1 MSDDRIYEYIVVG
14 TGLSGAQA
22 VETLLDA
29 GREVLLL
36 DVSYRNE
43 SNVKFPDEDFIS
55 IRTSRTDQ
63 QQLWLGENY
72 EGIPWDKIKTGA
84 QLTPGRKYITK
95 GLERWIG
102 LTSDS
107 FFPYETL
114 SYGGLGNA
122 WGAGCYMFS
131 DKEFQKIGI
140 DRQLFLRSYQKVADR
155 VGITR
160 PDADGEAYSLQGLTG
175 LLPSVKP
182 EKSIQN
188 VYDKYQANRQKLN
201 EKGFYASTPSV
212 AITTVDKEDR
222 KAFQYEDMEFW
233 HDNAK
238 SVYRPWIAFDKLL
251 KHSNISSVF
260 RKLVVSFMEKEDHTE
275 VICTDVD
282 TNEQHTYR
290 CKKLLLCSGVLGT
303 ARIVLRSIDKK
314 ARLPLLC
321 NPYAYVPMINWSR
334 LGKVPEQRKNGM
346 GQLVLYYDRLKD
358 NSDVSMAA
366 LFTFRSLLLFRLV
379 KETPL
384 NFADG
389 RLLQQYLM
397 PAIVIAGIHH
407 SEQYGDQ
414 KYVEMRDDAGSPTGD
429 RLYAEYMPTKAEEK
443 AVKDKEAAYFKVLRG
458 LGCIPIS
465 RLNPGNGA
473 SIHYAGTLPFSD
485 TEKPLTTA
493 MDGRLYGTRSV
504 YIADGSSF
512 RFLPAKGISFTLMAN
527 AERVASNSLGQ
538 NELVGDNTNQG
549 AASNSLGQNEL
560 VGRDAN
566 QGQNE
571 LVGDNTNQR
580 GMANAE
586 RVASNSLGQNEL
598 VGENTNQG
606 ANADQGRD
614 GFMKTQNIA
623 SLRTEEKKMKIAITG
638 ATGFVG
644 GELVRYFTAAGHEV
658 IKLQRRSVIASD
670 ERFYDVRSADSIPD
684 LTGVDA
690 VIHAAFLKYDK
701 KNLPDSSEFNI
712 SGALALEKACH
723 QAGAKFVFLST
734 MSAHSEAISHYGKH
748 KYDIEQQLDKK
759 SDLIFKLGLVVGR
772 KGLFDTIKT
781 AISKGAFI
789 PLVGSGSQPIQ
800 TIAVTDV
807 CRIIEHSL
815 QKGMTGIYC
824 IGTEKVYTLR
834 DLYGAIAARLGKMPV
849 FVSVPY
855 GVVSLALSTI
865 ETLRIPF
872 NVSQENLLGLKQLKA
887 FDTKGDLD
895 KLGVT
900 IMDMDET
907 LDKLFTA

>member
-43 SNVKFPDEDFIS
+43 SNVRFPDEDFIS

-63 QQLWLGENY
+63 RQLWLGENY

-201 EKGFYASTPSV
+201 AKGFYASTPSV

-251 KHSNISSVF
+251 KHPNISSVF
-260 RKLVVSFMEKEDHTE
+260 RKLIVSFIEKEDHTE
-275 VICTDVD
+275 VICIDVD

-290 CKKLLLCSGVLGT
+290 CKKLLMCSGVLGT

-321 NPYAYVPMINWSR
+321 NPYAYVPLINWSR

-346 GQLVLYYDRLKD
+346 GQLVLYYDRLRD

-429 RLYAEYMPTKAEEK
+429 RLYAEYMLTKAEEK

-493 MDGRLYGTRSV
+493 MDGRLHGTRSV

-538 NELVGDNTNQG
+538 HELFGKETNQ
-549 AASNSLGQNEL
+549 
-560 VGRDAN
+560 
-566 QGQNE
+566 
-571 LVGDNTNQR
+571 
-580 GMANAE
+580 
-586 RVASNSLGQNEL
+586 
-598 VGENTNQG
+598 
-606 ANADQGRD
+606 
-614 GFMKTQNIA
+614 TQTQHVA
-623 SLRTEEKKMKIAITG
+623 SLRTEQNKMKIAITG

-658 IKLQRRSVIASD
+658 IKLQRRSATAPD

-690 VIHAAFLKYDK
+690 VIHTAFLKYDK

-723 QAGAKFVFLST
+723 QAGAKLVFLST

-748 KYDIEQQLDKK
+748 KYDIEQQLDTKR
-759 SDLIFKLGLVVGR
+759 DLIFKLGLVVGR

-781 AISKGAFI
+781 AISKGALI

-815 QKGMTGIYC
+815 QKGMTGMYC

-834 DLYGAIAARLGKMPV
+834 DLYAAIAARLGKKPV

-887 FDTKGDLD
+887 FDTNGDLD

>member
-36 DVSYRNE
+36 DVGYRNE
-43 SNVKFPDEDFIS
+43 SNVKFPDEDFIT
-55 IRTSRTDQ
+55 IRNTRNDQ
-63 QQLWLGENY
+63 ERLWLGENY

-84 QLTPGRKYITK
+84 QLTPGRRYLTK

-102 LTSDS
+102 LDSAS

-140 DRQLFLRSYQKVADR
+140 DRKLFLASYQKVADR
-155 VGITR
+155 VGLTK
-160 PDADGEAYSLQGLTG
+160 PDADGEDYSIKGLTG
-175 LLPSVKP
+175 LLPAVKP

-188 VYDKYQANRQKLN
+188 IYDKYQSKRTQLN
-201 EKGFYASTPSV
+201 EKGFYASTPCV
-212 AITTVDKEDR
+212 AITTVDKDDR

-251 KHSNISSVF
+251 KHPNITSVF
-260 RKLVVSFMEKEDHTE
+260 RKLAVSFIEKGNHTE
-275 VICTDVD
+275 VITIDVD
-282 TNEQHTYR
+282 TNEKHIYK
-290 CKKLLLCSGVLGT
+290 CKKLVLCSGVLGT
-303 ARIVLRSIDKK
+303 ARIVLRSVDKK

-321 NPYAYVPMINWSR
+321 NPYAYVPMINFSR
-334 LGKVPEQRKNGM
+334 LGKVPEQKKNGM
-346 GQLVLYYDRLKD
+346 GQLVIYYDRLKD

-366 LFTFRSLLLFRLV
+366 LFTFRSLLLFRLA

-384 NFADG
+384 NFSDA

-407 SEQYGDQ
+407 SEQYGDK
-414 KYVEMRDDAGSPTGD
+414 KYVEIHDDPDSPTGD
-429 RLYAEYMPTKAEEK
+429 KLFAEYLLSAEEEK

-458 LGCIPIS
+458 LGCMPIS
-465 RLNPGNGA
+465 RLNPGNGS
-473 SIHYAGTLPFSD
+473 SIHYAGTLPFSEE
-485 TEKPLTTA
+485 EKPFTTA
-493 MDGRLYGTRSV
+493 MDGRLHGTHSV
-504 YIADGSSF
+504 FIADGSSF
-512 RFLPAKGISFTLMAN
+512 KFLPAKGISFTLMAN
-527 AERVASNSLGQ
+527 AERVAANSLVH
-538 NELVGDNTNQG
+538 NEGT
-549 AASNSLGQNEL
+549 ASI
-560 VGRDAN
+560 
-566 QGQNE
+566 
-571 LVGDNTNQR
+571 
-580 GMANAE
+580 
-586 RVASNSLGQNEL
+586 
-598 VGENTNQG
+598 GEQV
-606 ANADQGRD
+606 
-614 GFMKTQNIA
+614 KTQHFA
-623 SLRTEEKKMKIAITG
+623 STSGNRTDKTKMKIAITG

-644 GELVRYFTAAGHEV
+644 GELVDYFTAAGHDV
-658 IKLQRRSVIASD
+658 IKLQRRSIHAD
-670 ERFYDVRSADSIPD
+670 NERFYDIRSTDSIPD

-690 VIHAAFLKYDK
+690 VIHTAFLKFDK

-712 SGALALEKACH
+712 RAALALEKVCH
-723 QAGAKFVFLST
+723 QVGAKFVFLST
-734 MSAHSEAISHYGKH
+734 MSAHAEAISRYGKH
-748 KYDIEQQLDKK
+748 KYDIEQLLDKSK
-759 SDLIFKLGLVVGR
+759 DLVFRLGLVVGR

-800 TIAVTDV
+800 TVAVTDV
-807 CRIIEHSL
+807 CLIIETAI
-815 QKGMTGIYC
+815 KNKMTGAYTL
-824 IGTEKVYTLR
+824 GTERVYTLR
-834 DLYGAIAARLGKMPV
+834 DLYAAIAARLGKKPV

-855 GVVSLALSTI
+855 FAVSFALNTI

-887 FDTKGDLD
+887 FETKSDLE
-895 KLGVT
+895 KLGVSV
-900 IMDMDET
+900 MDMDQT
-907 LDKLFTA
+907 LDKLFNK